1 MGPGGVFACHYRNH
15 AGELLGLLRMDLF
28 YFGVGFGTEE
38 SLAVEHVGQH
48 EIVAVNN
55 LPRDFFI
62 GIDPGNRF
70 SDDCEIRH
78 LPSPKGSSSRS
89 SSSKRSNLFWF
100 RSGLNR
106 SANPSA

>member
-1 MGPGGVFACHYRNH
+1 MAFSVWIF
-15 AGELLGLLRMDLF
+15 F

-78 LPSPKGSSSRS
+78 LFTPEK
-89 SSSKRSNLFWF
+89 LFKPF
-100 RSGLNR
+100 K
-106 SANPSA
+106 